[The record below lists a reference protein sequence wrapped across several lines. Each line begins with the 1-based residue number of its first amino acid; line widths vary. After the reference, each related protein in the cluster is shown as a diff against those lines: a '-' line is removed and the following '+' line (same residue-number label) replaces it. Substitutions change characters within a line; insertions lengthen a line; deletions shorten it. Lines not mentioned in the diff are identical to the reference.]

1 MKKQTKK
8 QVLQTSLNEM
18 DDIKAHDMRNL
29 MNFNFPIRCKFMNKK
44 QKEMS
49 DTIKQNRITFVSGPP
64 GTGKTLIALKTA
76 LDLLKDD
83 NVPIDSIKLTT
94 PIVNVGHDIGYLPGG
109 LDDKISNYFGHFYSN
124 LDKLVGKDVTIFLTK
139 SGVVSQKIINF
150 MRGDTFGRYDEKGNP
165 IGEYCILDE
174 GQNMTK
180 MEVKTYISRLGEN
193 SKIVILFDPE
203 QSDVKWDSKTTNGA
217 IDAVTRLGGLDG
229 VGYVE
234 FTDDEI
240 VRDSFLR
247 EIMKRYR
254 D

>member
-1 MKKQTKK
+1 
-8 QVLQTSLNEM
+8 
-18 DDIKAHDMRNL
+18 
-29 MNFNFPIRCKFMNKK
+29 
-44 QKEMS
+44 
-49 DTIKQNRITFVSGPP
+49 
-64 GTGKTLIALKTA
+64 
-76 LDLLKDD
+76 
-83 NVPIDSIKLTT
+83 
-94 PIVNVGHDIGYLPGG
+94 
-109 LDDKISNYFGHFYSN
+109 
-124 LDKLVGKDVTIFLTK
+124 
-139 SGVVSQKIINF
+139 
-150 MRGDTFGRYDEKGNP
+150 
-165 IGEYCILDE
+165 
-174 GQNMTK
+174 